1 MSSYINHFKKTA
13 EQNAKDLQDIP
24 SNWEEMQTADID
36 EMEQVK
42 LEQIKQDNRE
52 PIEEEA
58 RKGNTVSVE
67 PTPYKISNTLLIW
80 WGIFLPSQ
88 VRAK

>member
-1 MSSYINHFKKTA
+1 MSSFINHFKKTA
-13 EQNAKDLQDIP
+13 EQNAKDLQDKKFAIQQRDNFINMMRIKNDIP

-52 PIEEEA
+52 PIEEESEE
-58 RKGNTVSVE
+58 RQ
-67 PTPYKISNTLLIW
+67 YCISRADTL
-80 WGIFLPSQ
+80 
-88 VRAK
+88 